1 MAKIKL
7 QLEIEEASDVL
18 KVLEKE
24 VSGYSLVHVPERI
37 SRLRSV
43 IEKLKN

>member
-1 MAKIKL
+1 MTKVKL
-7 QLEIEEASDVL
+7 QLEQAEIIDVL
-18 KVLEKE
+18 HILEKE